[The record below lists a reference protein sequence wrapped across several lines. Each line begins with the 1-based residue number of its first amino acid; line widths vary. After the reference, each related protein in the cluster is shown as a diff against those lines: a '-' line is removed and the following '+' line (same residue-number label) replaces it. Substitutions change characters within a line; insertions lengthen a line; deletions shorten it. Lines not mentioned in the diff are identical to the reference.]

1 MGWFTPEQRFKRS
14 VRKHVI
20 VHTRDGY
27 SLDGVLHGLYADGVE
42 LGDATFIRTDDSDTP
57 LDGTQII
64 PWVSISWVQELNG
77 AGPRAE
83 NA

>member
-1 MGWFTPEQRFKRS
+1 MRWFTVERRFERA
-14 VRKHVI
+14 VRRRVI

-42 LGDATFIRTDDSDTP
+42 LGDATFIRTDDSDVA

-64 PWVSISWVQELNG
+64 PWRSISWVQELNG

-83 NA
+83 DA